1 MAIRSTTQNGI
12 SVSAGDVV
20 RYKKSARAKAKD
32 ATVIDVQDVATG
44 NLHLIVEGEVIKNV
58 GTDKW
63 SPVTD

>member
-1 MAIRSTTQNGI
+1 MAVRKTIQDGI

-32 ATVIDVQDVATG
+32 ATVLDVQDAANG
-44 NLHLIVEGEVIKNV
+44 ILHLSVDGEVIKNV

-63 SPVTD
+63 SPVTG